1 MNCPR
6 CNTPAPS
13 GAQFCTACGSSLQT
27 AAPDQTTTVM
37 QDPNPNRQFG
47 APTGAS
53 RQEITTIDP
62 NRSRRSVVLGS
73 AQTSMRYNSRREQT
87 VLVIDKSGS
96 MGGEYD
102 PHRIKLEAA
111 QRGSIS
117 MMLNRGMIDPDDE
130 IGIVTFDSQAYRL
143 MEISPIRTH
152 KDQMIS
158 TIQSI
163 RADGGTN
170 QNEGLK
176 VARDMFDWTRTD
188 VERRVIMLTDGQGG
202 EPLATAEDLKGRG
215 VLIEVFGIGDTPHNV
230 NEKLLRKVASTV
242 AGENRYRFIKDSET
256 LVRDLTKLG
265 GKQ

>member
-1 MNCPR
+1 MYCPK
-6 CNTPAPS
+6 CNTPTPPEAR
-13 GAQFCTACGSSLQT
+13 FCTACGNPLQT
-27 AAPDQTTTVM
+27 ASPDQATTVM

-47 APTGAS
+47 TPTGGN

-73 AQTSMRYNSRREQT
+73 VQTSMRPNSRREQT
-87 VLVIDKSGS
+87 VLVIDRSIS
-96 MGGEYD
+96 MTGEYD
-102 PHRIKLEAA
+102 PGRSKIEAA

-117 MMLNRGMIDPDDE
+117 LILNRAMIDPDDE
-130 IGIVTFDSQAYRL
+130 VGIVTFDTQAQRL

-152 KDQMIS
+152 KDQMFS

-163 RADGGTN
+163 RPSGGTN

-176 VARDMFDWTRTD
+176 AARDMFDWTRTD
-188 VERRVIMLTDGQGG
+188 IERRIIMLTDGQGG

-215 VLIEVFGIGDTPHNV
+215 VLIEVFGIGDTPYNV

-242 AGENRYRFIKDSET
+242 AGEDRYRFIKDSET

-265 GKQ
+265 GKP

>member
-1 MNCPR
+1 M
-6 CNTPAPS
+6 S
-13 GAQFCTACGSSLQT
+13 
-27 AAPDQTTTVM
+27 
-37 QDPNPNRQFG
+37 
-47 APTGAS
+47 
-53 RQEITTIDP
+53 
-62 NRSRRSVVLGS
+62 
-73 AQTSMRYNSRREQT
+73 EQ
-87 VLVIDKSGS
+87 
-96 MGGEYD
+96 YD
-102 PHRIKLEAA
+102 PGRIKIEAA

-117 MMLNRGMIDPDDE
+117 LMLNRGMIDPDDE

-215 VLIEVFGIGDTPHNV
+215 AVIEVLGIGDTPHNV